1 MTYLNEN
8 YNMVKFELTQK
19 NKIKPLQGVY
29 KIVALPVNFSLNNE
43 ELKDFIYQY
52 MKFFRLNYISNTDN
66 TIQSKSK
73 LENSKFIVD
82 LFLEDKLQ
90 IKKIQNL
97 NISNSEEFYNKIK
110 TILHFL
116 PPLYIGQVKDQTF
129 KIRFIQH
136 LNKDNDNSLIN
147 RINQIEVLKKSFKL
161 FVYTE
166 IEYEYIDFIESFLI
180 QTTNPIFNRQRS

>member
-8 YNMVKFELTQK
+8 YDIVKFELNQK
-19 NKIKPLQGVY
+19 NKVKDSQGIY
-29 KIVALPVNFSLNNE
+29 KVVALPINFSLNNK

-66 TIQSKSK
+66 HIQSKSK

-97 NISNSEEFYNKIK
+97 NISNTY
-110 TILHFL
+110 
-116 PPLYIGQVKDQTF
+116 
-129 KIRFIQH
+129 
-136 LNKDNDNSLIN
+136 
-147 RINQIEVLKKSFKL
+147 
-161 FVYTE
+161 
-166 IEYEYIDFIESFLI
+166 
-180 QTTNPIFNRQRS
+180 

>member
-90 IKKIQNL
+90 IKK
-97 NISNSEEFYNKIK
+97 
-110 TILHFL
+110 
-116 PPLYIGQVKDQTF
+116 F
-129 KIRFIQH
+129 KILISQIVKNFI
-136 LNKDNDNSLIN
+136 I
-147 RINQIEVLKKSFKL
+147 
-161 FVYTE
+161 T
-166 IEYEYIDFIESFLI
+166 
-180 QTTNPIFNRQRS
+180 

>member
-8 YNMVKFELTQK
+8 YNMVKFEINQK
-19 NKIKPLQGVY
+19 NKIKDLQGIY

-116 PPLYIGQVKDQTF
+116 PPLYVGQVKDQTF

-136 LNKDNDNSLIN
+136 LNKDKSDSLIN
-147 RINQIEVLKKSFKL
+147 RINQIEVLKKSFKI
-161 FVYTE
+161 FIYTE
-166 IEYEYIDFIESFLI
+166 VENEYIDFLETFLI